1 MKKITNNFI
10 IFLLA
15 ILCFPLTLAAG
26 NPWTQAKGAGFSQL
40 SFNYIRSDQLFHKD
54 LGTIQLNRFV
64 TDATLQGYLEYG
76 ITDKLTV
83 LGVLPFKFT
92 ATSEAVSANS
102 DFNELLNAGN
112 FNKFGNISIAAKYG
126 LITNSSFV
134 AATQVRLDLPSRAFD
149 ASTGLRTGY
158 NAVGIAPSFSVGYGT
173 SRFFTSAEIGV
184 TLRTNRY
191 SSAIFG
197 NIEFGY
203 NHKNR
208 SYIIL
213 VVDATRSFFNK
224 NRDNLDGNAL
234 QTGLFVN
241 NQHYFVFGLKFLH
254 NITDNFGVGVSAY
267 GAALYSHQL
276 AKFPS
281 VGANIYWTW
290 D

>member
-1 MKKITNNFI
+1 MKKLSNILI
-10 IFLLA
+10 LFLLS
-15 ILCFPLTLAAG
+15 ILFLPLTLQAG

-54 LGTIQLNRFV
+54 LGTLQLNRFV
-64 TDATLQGYLEYG
+64 TDATLQTYLEYG

-92 ATSEAVSANS
+92 STSDAISENT
-102 DFNELLNAGN
+102 DFNELLSAGS
-112 FNKFGNISIAAKYG
+112 FNQLGNISIAAKYG
-126 LITNSSFV
+126 LITNKSIV
-134 AATQVRLDLPSRAFD
+134 AATQVRLDLPSKAFD
-149 ASTGLRTGY
+149 ANTGLRTGY
-158 NAVGIAPSFSVGYGT
+158 NAVGVSPSLSVGYGT
-173 SRFFTSAEIGV
+173 NHFFASAEIGL
-184 TLRTNRY
+184 TFRTNKY
-191 SSAIFG
+191 SSAFFG
-197 NIEFGY
+197 NAEFGY

-208 SYIIL
+208 TYIIL
-213 VVDATRSFFNK
+213 VVDATRSFFNE

-241 NQHYFVFGLKFLH
+241 NQHYFVFGLKLLH
-254 NITDNFGVGVSAY
+254 NVTENLGFGVSAY
-267 GAALYSHQL
+267 GAAIYSHQL